1 MPRGILP
8 EVQLR
13 AVKDYIL
20 GNGSYLSHA
29 SELGVDKTV
38 FIRWVNKYK
47 AFGES
52 AFIRTRHNQAYS
64 VSFKKYVVVV
74 YLNGEG
80 SYRELAVTYNIPS
93 ENTIRQWGL
102 KFNGHE
108 KLKASGTG
116 GNAIMTKGRK
126 TTLDE
131 RVEIVQYCIAH
142 NHNYAKTS
150 EQFEISYQQAR
161 NYTIKY
167 EKQGVEA
174 LRDRR
179 GKRKPEVEMSE
190 LEKLRAENR
199 ILRAEKEHEQM
210 EADFLKNLQKSKGG
224 GAEPAEE
231 QTHLSGDQRGT

>member
-8 EVQLR
+8 EAKLL
-13 AVKDYIL
+13 AVKDYIS
-20 GNGSYLSHA
+20 GNGSYSSHA
-29 SELGVDKTV
+29 SELGVNEAV
-38 FIRWVNKYK
+38 FRRWVNKYK
-47 AFGES
+47 SFGES
-52 AFIRTRHNQAYS
+52 AFFRTGHNQSYSAIFKNYVAEAYL
-64 VSFKKYVVVV
+64 K
-74 YLNGEG
+74 GEG
-80 SYRELAVTYNIPS
+80 SYRELAITYKVPS
-93 ENTIRQWGL
+93 ENTIRQWVL
-102 KFNGHE
+102 KYNGHE

-126 TTLDE
+126 TTFEE

-142 NHNYAKTS
+142 DHNYAMTS

-179 GKRKPEVEMSE
+179 GKRKPVAEMSE

-199 ILRAEKEHEQM
+199 ILRAEKEHAQM
-210 EADFLKNLQKSKGG
+210 EADFLKKL
-224 GAEPAEE
+224 AEIERR
-231 QTHLSGDQRGT
+231 RG